1 MAERIVSIGL
11 LTRSDLQLLGQGFQ
25 RHFPITQ
32 DDSFSDLLAKLDTL
46 AADTFVG
53 EEKRVAEK
61 E

>member
-1 MAERIVSIGL
+1 M
-11 LTRSDLQLLGQGFQ
+11 TRSDLQLLGQGFQ